1 MDASLIVNTI
11 RKHVQLSKQEEDYFL
26 SLLKSKKLKKKEFLM
41 HENDVHVFTAFVTQ
55 GCLRSYSIDR
65 NGFEHILQFAPSGW
79 WISDLYSLL
88 TQSPGKLNIDAL
100 EDTNMF
106 LLYRTDQ
113 EMLFEKY
120 PKFERFF
127 RIITENSIAVNQYR
141 LLDYM
146 GLSAEQRYLSFCKHY
161 PNLIQSLAQKHVA
174 AYIGVTP
181 EFLSKMKSDLL
192 KNKTNKQ

>member
-26 SLLKSKKLKKKEFLM
+26 SLLKTKKLKKKEFLM